1 MNSIINEVYPLFELY
16 QSLRNQLM
24 DSLQDDD
31 LSFRLPGDNPTLGEL
46 CLEIGEV
53 ERSYIDSFKTFRQE
67 FSYRNPDPGLSTSV
81 DNLVSWY
88 EDLDKELKAT
98 IESLSEDDI
107 QNGVIDRGDNFT
119 VSPRIQLEIYKEALI
134 IFYGKCSVYLKALG
148 KPRSEHWQHWIA

>member
-1 MNSIINEVYPLFELY
+1 MNSIINEVFPLFELY

-24 DSLQDDD
+24 DTLEDGD
-31 LSFRLPGDNPTLGEL
+31 LFFQLPGDNPTLGEL

-53 ERSYIDSFKTFRQE
+53 ERSYIDSFKTFKQD
-67 FSYRNPDPGLSTSV
+67 FSYRNREPGLSTSV
-81 DNLVSWY
+81 NRLVAWY
-88 EDLDKELKAT
+88 EDLDRELKAT

-107 QNGVIDRGDNFT
+107 QNRLIDRGDNFT

-148 KPRSEHWQHWIA
+148 KPRSEQWQHWIA